1 VSYPLN
7 QRSNQI
13 KKAIMNK
20 LLILVSFLFLLSC
33 QNEAP
38 QQQAQQVEAPQKVE
52 TNVLPADHFSIW
64 QKDIQKFEA
73 ADKVNPPSKNG
84 IVFIGS
90 SSIRLWENLERDM
103 APLPVIKRG
112 FGGSKIRDAAV
123 YSNRIVTR
131 YEPKIV
137 VLFSGTNDLAG
148 NELDKQ
154 PANILNGFMTFVT
167 KVRQDLPDAQIYNI
181 SITPTRARFDKL
193 AEVQKT
199 NALIKDYCESDP
211 KLFFF
216 DLADQFLTQDGQPRD
231 DLFIEDGLHLNDTG
245 YKIWVD
251 EMKPVLEKAYSEL

>member
-1 VSYPLN
+1 
-7 QRSNQI
+7 
-13 KKAIMNK
+13 MNK
-20 LLILVSFLFLLSC
+20 LLILFSFLFLWSC

-38 QQQAQQVEAPQKVE
+38 RQQKQQVQSPQKAEV
-52 TNVLPADHFSIW
+52 NKLPVDHFSIW

-73 ADKVNPPSKNG
+73 EDKINPPAENG

-90 SSIRLWENLERDM
+90 SSIRLWKNLERDM

-123 YSNRIVTR
+123 YSNRIVTN
-131 YEPKIV
+131 YKPKII

-154 PANILNGFMTFVT
+154 PADILNGFATFVT
-167 KVRQDLPDAQIYNI
+167 KVRQDLPDVKIYNI
-181 SITPTRARFDKL
+181 SITPTRARFNKL
-193 AEVQKT
+193 ADVKAT
-199 NALIKDYCESDP
+199 NALIKNYCEADD

-216 DLADQFLTQDGQPRD
+216 DLADQFLTADGQPRD
-231 DLFIEDGLHLNDTG
+231 DLFINDGLHLNDAG

-251 EMKPVLEKAYSEL
+251 EMKPVLEAAYAE